1 MNENE
6 LNFENYQSN
15 LKRKNN
21 VILSFYIA
29 LGTSL
34 LSFFVGIYYYIEL
47 EKFVNSEVEDISVIE
62 GIYGITGIMQGI
74 SIIATMIFFVLW
86 FRRAYA
92 NLKRVGLS
100 IENND
105 NMAFWGFVIPIINF
119 VKPLKIAKEIDLKYD
134 YLLHKFNENHHSNP
148 NNYSILTA
156 WWIVY
161 WVDNIVTRIATKY
174 NLSSLEQ
181 ILDNRKIMLFS
192 DVVSLISILL
202 TILMIKTL
210 SKSENELEQYLKLEE
225 LNSNNL

>member
-47 EKFVNSEVEDISVIE
+47 DKFVNSEVEDISAIE

-119 VKPLKIAKEIDLKYD
+119 V
-134 YLLHKFNENHHSNP
+134 
-148 NNYSILTA
+148 
-156 WWIVY
+156 
-161 WVDNIVTRIATKY
+161 
-174 NLSSLEQ
+174 
-181 ILDNRKIMLFS
+181 
-192 DVVSLISILL
+192 
-202 TILMIKTL
+202 
-210 SKSENELEQYLKLEE
+210 
-225 LNSNNL
+225 